1 MYDFD
6 LSDGENEENECCRS
20 LLDTSE
26 IIRDYKKLLYDKL
39 SFVKLNDISI
49 PPISNNIPHILNLK
63 QEFTF
68 PQSNFTDQRD
78 NFTQTVKPTE
88 NRIKT
93 PYPYAALR
101 DLIEDQTLLRPQS
114 FPMDT
119 PSNHSMKYTR
129 HNNMRNKIPNEHI
142 GDGINNNLRH
152 IKCNLYEVS
161 KMDTNVED
169 LEVVNVLPC
178 QNPVQCVIV
187 KPK

>member
-1 MYDFD
+1 M
-6 LSDGENEENECCRS
+6 
-20 LLDTSE
+20 
-26 IIRDYKKLLYDKL
+26 
-39 SFVKLNDISI
+39 KLNDISI
-49 PPISNNIPHILNLK
+49 PPISNNTPHILNLK

-68 PQSNFTDQRD
+68 PKSNFTAQRD

-101 DLIEDQTLLRPQS
+101 DLIEDQTFLRPQS

-119 PSNHSMKYTR
+119 PSNHSIKYVR
-129 HNNMRNKIPNEHI
+129 HNNMRKNNPNDHI
-142 GDGINNNLRH
+142 GDGIDNNLRQ

-161 KMDTNVED
+161 KMEKSDED
-169 LEVVNVLPC
+169 LEVVNDVPC

>member
-1 MYDFD
+1 M
-6 LSDGENEENECCRS
+6 
-20 LLDTSE
+20 DTGE

-39 SFVKLNDISI
+39 RIVKLNDILI
-49 PPISNNIPHILNLK
+49 PPISNNTPHILNLK

-68 PQSNFTDQRD
+68 PQSNFTVQRD
-78 NFTQTVKPTE
+78 NFTQTVKPIE

-93 PYPYAALR
+93 PYPYGALR

-129 HNNMRNKIPNEHI
+129 HNKIRTNNPNEHI
-142 GDGINNNLRH
+142 GDGIDNHLKH
-152 IKCNLYEVS
+152 MKCNVYDFS
-161 KMDTNVED
+161 KNRENLNVVDE
-169 LEVVNVLPC
+169 LPC
-178 QNPVQCVIV
+178 QNPIQCVVV